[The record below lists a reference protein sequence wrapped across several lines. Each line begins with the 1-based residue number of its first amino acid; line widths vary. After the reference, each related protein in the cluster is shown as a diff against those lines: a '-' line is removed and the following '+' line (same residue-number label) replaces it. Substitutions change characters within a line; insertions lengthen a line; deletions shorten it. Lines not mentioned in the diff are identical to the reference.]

1 MIVII
6 GAGEIGSAL
15 GKILVSQNKKIE
27 FWDKNPKKVKKQK
40 PLEEI
45 IPLAEIIFLA
55 VPSEAILSVE
65 RKIGKFL
72 LNKTNLIFLSKGIP
86 SQGLLIPDLAEKLF
100 SKNQWGFLGG
110 PMIAEELIKGLLAK
124 GMIASKFPKLKGK
137 IKKLFE
143 GSNLKI
149 ETSDDPKGV
158 YLAGVLKN
166 IYSIGLGIIEGLKL
180 GSNFKGLYFVKALEE
195 MKKIIIQL
203 NGKANSVYTLAGIG
217 DLIATG
223 FSDYSKNYSVG
234 LVLAKSRKVV
244 KSEGVNSLTR
254 LTLILKRTKS
264 FPILN
269 TLNQI
274 LKTKRLSLIKKIAEL
289 D

>member
-234 LVLAKSRKVV
+234 SVLAKSRKVV

-274 LKTKRLSLIKKIAEL
+274 LKTKKPSLIKKIAEL